1 MRSTTYFNCSDRE
14 RAAFELGIK
23 LASFFHQYLGAPIN
37 VGNVDSMERAMR
49 EGILN
54 QPFVLDA
61 EISLDREEIERS
73 ISEFGYCSISERMMA
88 GRVTIEYGEIEA
100 VGELVWVEEL
110 RYPLMRVVAVG
121 PRENKND
128 RATGL

>member
-14 RAAFELGIK
+14 RATFELGIK

-37 VGNVDSMERAMR
+37 LGNVDSMERAIR

-73 ISEFGYCSISERMMA
+73 VSEFGYCSISERMIA
-88 GRVTIEYGEIEA
+88 GRVTIEYEGMEA
-100 VGELVWVEEL
+100 VGELGWAKKL

-121 PRENKND
+121 PRGNKSN
-128 RATGL
+128 

>member
-1 MRSTTYFNCSDRE
+1 MRSTTCFNCSDRE
-14 RAAFELGIK
+14 RATFELGIK

-37 VGNVDSMERAMR
+37 LGNVDSMERAMR

-61 EISLDREEIERS
+61 EITLDREEIERS
-73 ISEFGYCSISERMMA
+73 VSEFGYCSISERMMA
-88 GRVTIEYGEIEA
+88 GRITIEYKGFEA
-100 VGELVWVEEL
+100 VGELHWTEEL

-121 PRENKND
+121 PRCSEND
-128 RATGL
+128 RATGQ